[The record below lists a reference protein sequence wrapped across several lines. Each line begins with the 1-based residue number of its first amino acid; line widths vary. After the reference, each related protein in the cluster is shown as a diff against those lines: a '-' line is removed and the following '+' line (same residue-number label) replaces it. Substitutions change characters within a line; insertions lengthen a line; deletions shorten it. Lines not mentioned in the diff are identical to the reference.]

1 MKVEKTGS
9 QSSLTSLVCRVTVKC
24 AKSGMSVV
32 LESEG
37 ECRCPEEAHADNAST
52 CVAGSSLLPELPANV
67 SELVGSA
74 TRCVLRLLEDPEA
87 LTPMRGRASLGAGS
101 GGRSKAQLCRTSS
114 GVGGDAGRLGAQL
127 AHHRSLDDMQW
138 EASGSAVATPRSVRT
153 LSDAALSP
161 SAALAHS
168 HSYSRSDGQLA
179 LAGTDTATAA
189 ATVASTGPRTAATFS
204 ADSSGAAAADTAS
217 DPAADTSASMD
228 VGASFVAPPRR
239 QSTTLEDY
247 LAFKKPLCDPVEI
260 SIESTESVPSI
271 NLPVDQDEVNT
282 QTGPKT
288 NQENCAPLPPHR
300 AKEVLKKAEGAIQ
313 NMSEV
318 MDMLKKWMIS
328 EEGPSTEVPP
338 AKARTLKAKPTRMPT
353 FRASV
358 PATKP
363 ATRRLAAAG
372 APGHAKQQAP
382 QTRSPSASSVGSAG
396 SSAGSARGASGSRTQ
411 QGTHK
416 TPKPNAGSGPSK
428 PLAKTAVA
436 ALRRCSLE
444 DAGAATAT
452 PPGTPR
458 APRTPMLR
466 RPRAAAAAAASS
478 PYVAT
483 ASSFG
488 LARSPRP
495 SPTSASA
502 LGQTTSPSPRPS
514 PRARVPP
521 PKPKRTSAD

>member
-1 MKVEKTGS
+1 MRQDT
-9 QSSLTSLVCRVTVKC
+9 LN
-24 AKSGMSVV
+24 KSGS
-32 LESEG
+32 
-37 ECRCPEEAHADNAST
+37 
-52 CVAGSSLLPELPANV
+52 VAGSSLLPELPANV

-74 TRCVLRLLEDPEA
+74 TRCVLRLLEDSEG
-87 LTPMRGRASLGAGS
+87 LTPLRGRASLGAGS
-101 GGRSKAQLCRTSS
+101 GGRSKAQLRRTSS
-114 GVGGDAGRLGAQL
+114 GAGGDAGRLGAQL

-189 ATVASTGPRTAATFS
+189 ATVASTGPSTAATFS

-260 SIESTESVPSI
+260 SIESTESLPSI
-271 NLPVDQDEVNT
+271 NLPVDQDKVNT

-288 NQENCAPLPPHR
+288 NQENCAPLPPHK

-318 MDMLKKWMIS
+318 MEMLKKWMIS
-328 EEGPSTEVPP
+328 EEGPSTEVPS

-363 ATRRLAAAG
+363 TTRRLAAAG
-372 APGHAKQQAP
+372 AAGHAKQQAP
-382 QTRSPSASSVGSAG
+382 PTRSPSASSVGSAG
-396 SSAGSARGASGSRTQ
+396 SRGNSASASSARGASGSRTQ

-416 TPKPNAGSGPSK
+416 TSKPNAGSGTHKTSKPNAGSGPSK
-428 PLAKTAVA
+428 PLAKSAVA
-436 ALRRCSLE
+436 ALRRRSLE
-444 DAGAATAT
+444 DAGAATA
-452 PPGTPR
+452 PQPGTPR

-466 RPRAAAAAAASS
+466 RPRAAACSS

-483 ASSFG
+483 APSFG
-488 LARSPRP
+488 LAARSPRS
-495 SPTSASA
+495 SPTSA
-502 LGQTTSPSPRPS
+502 LGQTPSPNPSPRPS